1 MDTVSASPWRTS
13 SYSGQGGQNCVQVAS
28 QSRVLVRDTKDHGRG
43 PVLEITPSDWRRL
56 ATSLKQ
62 A

>member
-1 MDTVSASPWRTS
+1 MDPVSASPWRTS

-28 QSRVLVRDTKDHGRG
+28 QSRVLVRDTKNHGRG
-43 PVLEITPSDWRRL
+43 LVLEITPADWRRL
-56 ATSLKQ
+56 ATALKQ

>member
-28 QSRVLVRDTKDHGRG
+28 PGGVLVRDTKDREYG
-43 PVLEITPSDWRRL
+43 PVLTLTPNAWHRF
-56 ATSLKQ
+56 AAALKQ
-62 A
+62 S

>member
-1 MDTVSASPWRTS
+1 MDTVSANPWRTS

-28 QSRVLVRDTKDHGRG
+28 QARVLVRDTKNHGHG

-56 ATSLKQ
+56 ATLLKRM
-62 A
+62 

>member
-28 QSRVLVRDTKDHGRG
+28 QARVLVRDTKNHGRG
-43 PVLEITPSDWRRL
+43 PVLEITPGNWRRF
-56 ATSLKQ
+56 ATALKQ